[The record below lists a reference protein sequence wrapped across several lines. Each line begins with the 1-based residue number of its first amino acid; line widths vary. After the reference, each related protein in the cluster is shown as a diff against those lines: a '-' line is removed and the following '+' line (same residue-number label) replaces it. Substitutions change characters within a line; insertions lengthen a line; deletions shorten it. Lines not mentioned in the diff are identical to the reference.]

1 LASWSQ
7 RATTLGKTQVSPS
20 PFHYRSATP
29 EEHAL
34 PVSPSTRSSLF
45 REVNDRIYEL
55 LVSAEPD
62 LPGEFLCECGSDC
75 DQRVRL
81 LPAAF
86 ATLREND
93 RIVRSPHCPEPELGL
108 RAVAALS

>member
-1 LASWSQ
+1 
-7 RATTLGKTQVSPS
+7 LGKTSVSPS
-20 PFHYRSATP
+20 CFRFLSDVS

-34 PVSPSTRSSLF
+34 AMSPSKRSSLF

-75 DQRVRL
+75 DHRVQL

-86 ATLREND
+86 AMLRQTD
-93 RIVRSPHCPEPELGL
+93 RLVRSSECTRAGLELRG
-108 RAVAALS
+108 VPALS